1 MSEQNIQTIHQ
12 IVTMPLGV
20 WLRHVDLNL
29 DNIPIGKGVSLPLE
43 TDDPAEFSRAITSVR
58 VRVSRES
65 KSDPSLAEKKFS
77 VVKTATGVNIF
88 RTK

>member
-1 MSEQNIQTIHQ
+1 MTVEQHI
-12 IVTMPLGV
+12 TMPLGV

-29 DNIPIGKGVSLPLE
+29 ENIPIGKGVFLPLD
-43 TDDPAEFSRAITSVR
+43 TDDPAEFRRAITSVR

-65 KSDPSLAEKKFS
+65 KSDPALAEKNFS

>member
-1 MSEQNIQTIHQ
+1 MSEQNIQRIHQ

-29 DNIPIGKGVSLPLE
+29 EDIALGKGVFIPLE
-43 TDDPAEFSRAITSVR
+43 TNDPAEFRRAITSVR

-65 KSDPSLAEKKFS
+65 KSDPTLAEKKFS
-77 VVKTATGVNIF
+77 VVKTYNGVEIF

>member
-1 MSEQNIQTIHQ
+1 MMTVEQHI
-12 IVTMPLGV
+12 TMPLGV

-29 DNIPIGKGVSLPLE
+29 DDIPAGKGVSLPLE

-65 KSDPSLAEKKFS
+65 KSDPNLAEKKFS